1 MPKRISDVSLH
12 VYVTPET
19 LDRVVASVREV
30 VDDHLQDRD
39 VFAWRFTLPVES
51 DAPEHILLETQWRVD
66 HPGQEP
72 GTRHTYE
79 IALSLVGAPRD
90 LTAPSLAALEKRL
103 MLETASCPTDLEI
116 PRTIRMQ
123 RRDSFDF
130 ENERERFRL
139 PGP

>member
-19 LDRVVASVREV
+19 LERIVDTVRAV

-39 VFAWRFTLPVES
+39 VFAWRFTLPVDS
-51 DAPEHILLETQWRVD
+51 DAPDHIMLEAQWRVD
-66 HPGQEP
+66 HPGRQP
-72 GTRHTYE
+72 GARRTYE

-90 LTAPSLAALEKRL
+90 LTAPGLAALERRL
-103 MLETASCPTDLEI
+103 MLETSGDPTDLEI
-116 PRTIRMQ
+116 PRTIRVQ

-130 ENERERFRL
+130 ETERESL
-139 PGP
+139 

>member
-19 LDRVVASVREV
+19 LDRVVDSVREV

-39 VFAWRFTLPVES
+39 VFAWRFTLPVEP

-72 GTRHTYE
+72 AIRRTYE

-130 ENERERFRL
+130 ETERERFRL